1 MKITKKTETVFEL
14 EMDSKELETLGKIK
28 KRYDVSPELFINLSM
43 VHSLLKAD
51 NDIDDPDGNYV
62 MDLWD

>member
-1 MKITKKTETVFEL
+1 MKITKKTETVYEL
-14 EMDSKELETLGKIK
+14 EMDLKEMETLEKIK

>member
-14 EMDSKELETLGKIK
+14 EMDSKELETLEKIK

-43 VHSLLKAD
+43 GHSFMKAE
-51 NDIDDPDGNYV
+51 NDIDDNDGTRV
-62 MDLWD
+62 TDLWD